1 MLGTVALVG
10 RPSSGKSTIFNRI
23 VGERRSIVEETPGVT
38 RDRLYAHAEWLTKK
52 FTIIDTG
59 GIQLKNAPFQAEIRA
74 QVEIA
79 IEESDLVVFVTD
91 AHTLLTDD
99 DRLIA
104 RMLHQ
109 KKKKTILVAN
119 KLDNI
124 ESIGDTSQYYSLGFG
139 EPMAV
144 SGAHGIGIGDLLDR
158 IVKELPEKEVP
169 TYEGAIPFS
178 LIGRPNV
185 GKSSLVNRLIGK
197 ERSIVA
203 PIEGTTRD
211 STDTP
216 FMKDGVSYVAI
227 DTAGLIKRGKIY
239 ESIDKYAALRAL
251 SAIDRSE
258 VSFILIDGSE
268 GIREQDKHVAG
279 YAYEADKAMGIV
291 VNKWDLAKAKGKT
304 KESFTKEIRTAFKF
318 LDFAPIVFVSALTG
332 EGCQKVL
339 DAARAAHEAYNRRV
353 STAIL
358 NDIVRDAQDLNPTP
372 DFHHGRLKIY
382 YASQARTAP
391 PTFIM
396 FCNDPKHAHFSYT
409 RYLENRFRESFAFD
423 GSPIKIVYRERK

>member
-23 VGERRSIVEETPGVT
+23 IGERRSIVEETPGVT

-59 GIQLKNAPFQAEIRA
+59 GIQLKDAPFQAEIRA
-74 QVEIA
+74 QCEIA

-91 AHTLLTDD
+91 AHSLLTDD

-104 RMLHQ
+104 KLLHQ

-124 ESIGDTSQYYSLGFG
+124 ESIGDVSEYYRLGFG

-158 IVKELPEKEVP
+158 IVRELPEKEEID
-169 TYEGAIPFS
+169 YHGAIAFS

-203 PIEGTTRD
+203 AIEGTTRD

-216 FMKDGVSYVAI
+216 FSRDGVNYVAI
-227 DTAGLIKRGKIY
+227 DTAGLLKRGRIY

-258 VSFILIDGSE
+258 VSFIIIDAHE

-279 YAYEADKAMGIV
+279 YAYEADKAMGII
-291 VNKWDLAKAKGKT
+291 VNKWDLAKAEGKN
-304 KESFTKEIRTAFKF
+304 KEDFTREIRSAFKF
-318 LDFAPIVFVSALTG
+318 LDFAPILFVSALTG
-332 EGCQKVL
+332 EGTGKILEACQN
-339 DAARAAHEAYNRRV
+339 AHEAHNRRV
-353 STAIL
+353 PTSIL
-358 NDIVRDAQDLNPTP
+358 NDIVRDAQQINPTP

-382 YASQARTAP
+382 YASQARVAP

-396 FCNDPKHAHFSYT
+396 FSNNPQHAHFSYT
-409 RYLENRFRESFAFD
+409 RYLENRLREAFD
-423 GSPIKIVYRERK
+423 FAGSPIKIVYRERK